1 MDTTEG
7 KGGIKISVNS
17 EKKHNTGTWLNAAN
31 GY

>member
-17 EKKHNTGTWLNAAN
+17 EKKHNTGT
-31 GY
+31 